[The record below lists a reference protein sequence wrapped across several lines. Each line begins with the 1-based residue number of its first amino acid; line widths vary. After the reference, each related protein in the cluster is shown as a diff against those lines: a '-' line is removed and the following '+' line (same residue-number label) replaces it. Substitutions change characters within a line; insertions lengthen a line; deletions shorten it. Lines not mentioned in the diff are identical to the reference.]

1 MNNIVIWDCKAGAF
15 GIVNKL
21 ISTVVAD
28 YRYFVDVDNDYCSM
42 TADQLKSIGLAIA
55 DKLVTSE
62 TDCVVIG
69 DSNMSMQCISALRNK
84 YPDVIF
90 VGYEPPIQHAV
101 QYTVSEVLL
110 LCSPFVANRVGNI
123 PCVKVC
129 QLDETSLGTDKPLRE
144 VRQLLQEK
152 LGALEGTFDCIALGN
167 SCYWHLC
174 DVLRGIFPAVK
185 IFDGGDGIVSRLKKL
200 FKRKDWGQESV
211 LNVIFSSDKE
221 ENCIKYCKLMGEIS
235 KYY

>member
-1 MNNIVIWDCKAGAF
+1 MNNIVVWDCKAGAF
-15 GIVNKL
+15 NIVSKL
-21 ISTVVAD
+21 MTTVTAE
-28 YRYFVDVDNDYCSM
+28 YRYFVDVDNDYGSM
-42 TADQLKSIGLAIA
+42 TADELKSKGLAIA
-55 DKLVTSE
+55 DKLVTND
-62 TDCVVIG
+62 TDCVVIA
-69 DSNMSMQCISALRNK
+69 DSNMSMQCISALRSK
-84 YPDVIF
+84 YPEVVF

-110 LCSPFVANRVGNI
+110 LCSPFVSRKVGNVA
-123 PCVKVC
+123 CVKVC
-129 QLDETSLGTDKPLRE
+129 EVDEDLLGADKPLRT
-144 VRQLLQEK
+144 VRQLLEEK

-174 DVLRGIFPAVK
+174 DVLKGIFPAVK

-211 LNVIFSSDKE
+211 LNVIFSSDSH
-221 ENCIKYCKLMGEIS
+221 ENSIKYCKLMGEIS